1 MSLPRFWRLYV
12 NGNPV
17 RDYPQRAAANGAAI
31 IARAQGH
38 AAHVV
43 AMGFN

>member
-1 MSLPRFWRLYV
+1 MSYPRLFRLFI
-12 NGNPV
+12 NGQPV

-43 AMGFN
+43 PIGY